1 MIAKRESH
9 SDLRQCTLLKLNA
22 REEETVLISESVC
35 MMRRTSLTSALDMP
49 EIMSYV

>member
-22 REEETVLISESVC
+22 REEETVLISGIC
-35 MMRRTSLTSALDMP
+35 MHDEKDVFNVGSIP
-49 EIMSYV
+49 KFV

>member
-22 REEETVLISESVC
+22 REEETVLISGICMHDEKDGEHPKVC
-35 MMRRTSLTSALDMP
+35 VNLQTDVR
-49 EIMSYV
+49 